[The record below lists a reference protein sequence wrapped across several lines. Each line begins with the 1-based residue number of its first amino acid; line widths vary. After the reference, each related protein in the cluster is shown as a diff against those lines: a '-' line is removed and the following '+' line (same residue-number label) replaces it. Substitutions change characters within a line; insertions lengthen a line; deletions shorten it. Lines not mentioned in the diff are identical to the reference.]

1 MAVIKT
7 CCGCLST
14 KTGTYS
20 VLGLHFLA
28 YLASIIQLSISIANN
43 ELQYFWNNTVLTSQL
58 YQHCTNTEYNST
70 WRCTTLENIGQDT
83 QWVSIGLIVTT
94 CFLLVACIIAIV
106 GTVKDLP
113 WLLMPWIALDFMG
126 FVAKLVWGV
135 VAMTLWTYA
144 MKIEL
149 TDSSFMIAVAIL
161 VAVGF
166 ALHFYLWLCVVSFY
180 QSLRELKELGFLDGG
195 GKAGN
200 DVRPFRRESESSVG
214 VVTSTEDV
222 KSVTSKDDNDESDRD
237 GSDDEDD
244 DSDSDEE
251 SADDDDDVENP
262 KDESDKEDEEAGA
275 GGGGWDKEQ
284 GAPKED

>member
-14 KTGTYS
+14 KTGTYT

-28 YLASIIQLSISIANN
+28 YLASIIQISINIAGN
-43 ELQYFWNNTVLTSQL
+43 ELQHFWNNSVLTSQL
-58 YQHCTNTEYNST
+58 YQHCNTPDYNST

-106 GTVKDLP
+106 GTVKDSP
-113 WLLMPWIALDFMG
+113 WLLMPWIVLDFMG

-149 TDSSFMIAVAIL
+149 TDSSIMIAVAIL

-166 ALHFYLWLCVVSFY
+166 ALHFYLWLCVVSFF

-200 DVRPFRRESESSVG
+200 DVRPFRRDSESESSVG

-222 KSVTSKDDNDESDRD
+222 KSVTSLSKDDSDGD
-237 GSDDEDD
+237 GSDGDSD
-244 DSDSDEE
+244 DSDSDDDSDE
-251 SADDDDDVENP
+251 DDDDDVENP
-262 KDESDKEDEEAGA
+262 KDPDSDKEEET
-275 GGGGWDKEQ
+275 
-284 GAPKED
+284 APKED